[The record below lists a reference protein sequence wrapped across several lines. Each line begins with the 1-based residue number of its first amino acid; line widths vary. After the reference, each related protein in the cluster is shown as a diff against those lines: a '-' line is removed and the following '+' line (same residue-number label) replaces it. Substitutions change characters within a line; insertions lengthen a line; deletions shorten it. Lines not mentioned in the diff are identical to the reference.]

1 MSGTEGES
9 LVLSLLEESNVG
21 ADSIPRD
28 QSGSVAGLPV
38 ALPMPSR
45 VPITTVMHEPE
56 DGVALH
62 ALPRTASS
70 ASVPGSV
77 AGPPVALPMP
87 PRVPMATV
95 MHEPEGGVA
104 LHALPRTASSASVPG
119 SVAGSTGAAS
129 VAGSTRRRVI
139 KPVSMFHAALLLLSC
154 DNLPPARSAMRAHM
168 YRRRA
173 FYHLR
178 LRRA

>member
-9 LVLSLLEESNVG
+9 LALSLLEESNVG

-28 QSGSVAGLPV
+28 QSGSVAGPHV
-38 ALPMPSR
+38 ALPMPSV
-45 VPITTVMHEPE
+45 VPIATVTQETE
-56 DGVALH
+56 GGVAPH
-62 ALPRTASS
+62 ALPRTTSS

-87 PRVPMATV
+87 SRVPIATV
-95 MHEPEGGVA
+95 KNEAEGGVT
-104 LHALPRTASSASVPG
+104 LHALPRTTSSASVPG

-139 KPVSMFHAALLLLSC
+139 KPVSMYNVA
-154 DNLPPARSAMRAHM
+154 
-168 YRRRA
+168 
-173 FYHLR
+173 
-178 LRRA
+178 

>member
-1 MSGTEGES
+1 MPGTDGEC
-9 LVLSLLEESNVG
+9 LATSLLEESNVG

-28 QSGSVAGLPV
+28 QSGSVAGPPV
-38 ALPMPSR
+38 DLPMPSR
-45 VPITTVMHEPE
+45 APIT
-56 DGVALH
+56 
-62 ALPRTASS
+62 
-70 ASVPGSV
+70 
-77 AGPPVALPMP
+77 
-87 PRVPMATV
+87 TV

-104 LHALPRTASSASVPG
+104 LHALPRTTSSASVPG

-139 KPVSMFHAALLLLSC
+139 KPVSMYNAALLLLCC
-154 DNLPPARSAMRAHM
+154 DNLPPARSMRAHM

-173 FYHLR
+173 FNHLR